1 MPITEADLVFLES
14 ERMDDTAAGGGRM
27 TGTVIAD
34 GEENNIFPDIAPTDR
49 VMGRVRLG
57 KVFAANRSADTSLY
71 LGAHLAISHRPV
83 DPAVDVILFAPGSWT
98 DTRTEARDY
107 VERYLARGP
116 YWPGWLYG
124 NHLAGQRAVQIY
136 QLLEV
141 ELPSVGQT
149 LILIQDESL
158 ANEQEQYVRITK
170 IEEVVRTFID
180 VIGSFQRR
188 VVTLTISDA
197 LRYDFIGQEVERY
210 TAQSPR
216 SRIRDTVAAAAAH
229 YYSTRP
235 LAQAALTGERTVWV
249 DTLYGQ
255 LVPSAQTE
263 TPLVDLD
270 AAGAALPLTVSG
282 GNLSLT
288 TSAALSP
295 TAALYLGAGIVQGS
309 LSLVT
314 GATTL
319 TDNARGDLLSGATV
333 VGAIDYTEG
342 VLTGVSGGPS
352 YGGSKTITWTP
363 AAMPGAVSLT
373 AGLAVT
379 AETRSL
385 NWTMTLL
392 PIPRPGTLRV
402 DYQVAGKWYRLQDR
416 GDGGLVGATSA
427 HGAGSL
433 SFSTGSVLVTCG
445 ALPDVGSE
453 ILFFWARAVD
463 TFDRSAGTF
472 DPPKIRTTL
481 AHVDIVPNSLDLSWT
496 VNAVAKAASDNGLG
510 ALTGDATGT
519 IDYNTGALVIVPA
532 LLPEP
537 GTEISADYQYGPPQ
551 EFGQPRNKSFTNPSR
566 EMDGSLILALDHTH
580 LVPRS
585 VKVVWNLMTE
595 EAEASSTTPAEMQAV
610 VINPY
615 NPNFT
620 ASDNGSGV
628 LVIQG
633 GTNGT
638 VNYAAGTLQFLPDVT
653 VSIPWPAYEKKQIG
667 TTLGSTGDLEPV
679 YRDVLTHWEISPAAA
694 TLPPDE
700 TGVVTVYYLLVG
712 GGEGSVTGEALTVD
726 ELQVD
731 LTKGYAESLIPN
743 ATRFLVGGRTYI
755 DRAGVLYYGL
765 DPATG
770 AGTLGGGLDYGSGIA
785 ALSAWAGNVA
795 PAQSLKTLL
804 TQLQAAIVDET
815 CFRIAIAPV
824 RPGSLS
830 VRATPLLHGAAAINV
845 TADTD
850 GVIYQAGVCD
860 GLINYATGVVRIRW
874 GGWVNDADLTPEQKT
889 EIWYDPEAVIERNS
903 VDQIFKPRPVYAD
916 TVVYN
921 AVGYSYLPLNAD
933 LLGLDPVRLPSDG
946 RVPVLQ
952 TGDLALI
959 LHHHEVVVAS
969 PVAGGTVDTT
979 LTGVARVRVFDADGL
994 AVAADRYSLAQDTGI
1009 VTWATPLDLTGHTAP
1024 YTVEAT
1030 IEDAALVVDADISGQ
1045 LTLNRTL
1052 THDFPDGALVASA
1065 YLFGDL
1071 FAQASTP
1078 FAQQAW
1084 TSVWSDSRIGNPIL
1098 AQYNN
1103 LLYPI
1108 ELSNASSWRERWA
1121 LLFTSTT
1128 SFRVIGETL
1137 GDITDNLGGD
1147 GYHDTSHD
1155 LSPVNPLTNTP
1166 YFTLAWEGWGSGW
1179 VAGNVLRFN
1188 ILPPANFPA
1197 WLALTVQPSV
1207 PTTGQD
1213 RFRLLLRGG
1222 IDA

>member
-1 MPITEADLVFLES
+1 MPITETDLVFLES

-27 TGTVIAD
+27 TGNVIAD
-34 GEENNIFPDIAPTDR
+34 GQENNIFPDIAPTDR

-57 KVFAANRSADTSLY
+57 KIFAANRSADTSLY
-71 LGAHLAISHRPV
+71 LGAHLAISHRPA

-107 VERYLARGP
+107 VERYLVRGP
-116 YWPGWLYG
+116 YWPGWVYG

-136 QLLEV
+136 QLETT
-141 ELPSVGQT
+141 ELPEVGQT
-149 LILIQDESL
+149 LVLIQDEGAEDEL
-158 ANEQEQYVRITK
+158 EQYVRITGV
-170 IEEVVRTFID
+170 EHEVRTFID
-180 VIGSFQRR
+180 TVQGVPSEFRRR

-197 LRYDFIGQEVERY
+197 LRYDFAALEVSRY
-210 TAQSPR
+210 TSTNAR
-216 SRIRDTVAAAAAH
+216 TRIRDTVVAAAAH

-235 LAQAALTGERTVWV
+235 LAQAALTSERTVWV
-249 DTLYGQ
+249 DSLYGQ

-270 AAGAALPLTVSG
+270 AASAALPLTVSG
-282 GNLSLT
+282 GNLSLV
-288 TSAALSP
+288 TSASLSP

-309 LSLVT
+309 LTLVT

-342 VLTGVSGGPS
+342 TLTGVSGGPT
-352 YGGSKTITWTP
+352 YGGSKTVTWTP
-363 AAMPGAVSLT
+363 AGAPGAVSLS
-373 AGLAVT
+373 AGIAVT
-379 AETRSL
+379 AETRGL
-385 NWTMTLL
+385 NWTLTLL
-392 PIPRPGTLRV
+392 PIPRPGALRV
-402 DYQVAGKWYRLQDR
+402 DYQVGGKWYRLQDR

-427 HGAGSL
+427 HGAGTL
-433 SFSTGSVLVTCG
+433 SFATGSVLITCG

-472 DPPKIRTTL
+472 DPPKIRATL
-481 AHVDIVPNSLDLSWT
+481 AHGNIVPSSLDLSWT
-496 VNAVAKAASDNGLG
+496 VNAIAKTASDNGLG

-519 IDYNTGALVIVPA
+519 VDYNTGALVIVPT
-532 LLPEP
+532 LLPAP
-537 GTEISADYQYGPPQ
+537 GAEISADYQYGPP
-551 EFGQPRNKSFTNPSR
+551 R
-566 EMDGSLILALDHTH
+566 EKVFDAPLRELDGSLILALDHPN
-580 LVPRS
+580 LVAGS
-585 VKVVWNLMTE
+585 VQVVWNLLIE
-595 EAEASSTTPAEMQAV
+595 EYNAIDTTPAEMQIRPQV
-610 VINPY
+610 DPY
-615 NPNFT
+615 KT
-620 ASDNGSGV
+620 IRDDGAGA
-628 LVIQG
+628 LVISG

-653 VSIPWPAYEKKQIG
+653 VSIPWPRYSVTRIGVTGFGGNVQSAYRNIF
-667 TTLGSTGDLEPV
+667 
-679 YRDVLTHWEISPAAA
+679 THFEYQPAAA
-694 TLPPDE
+694 TMPHDE
-700 TGVVTVYYLLVG
+700 SGQVTVRYRTS
-712 GGEGSVTGEALTVD
+712 GGEGTITGEVLTAD

-743 ATRFLVGGRTYI
+743 ATRFLLGGRTYV

-770 AGTLGGGLDYGSGIA
+770 AGTLGGGLDYGSGVA
-785 ALSAWAGNVA
+785 SLSNWAGNVA

-804 TQLQAAIVDET
+804 TQLQAAIADET
-815 CFRIAIAPV
+815 CFRVAIAPV

-830 VRATPLLHGAAAINV
+830 IRATPLLPGAAAINV
-845 TADTD
+845 TATTE
-850 GVIYQAGVCD
+850 GLIYQAGVCD
-860 GLINYATGVVRIRW
+860 GAINYATGVVRVRW
-874 GGWVNDADLTPEQKT
+874 GGWVNDADLTPEQKL
-889 EIWYDPEAVIERNS
+889 EPWYDPEAVIEIEG

-933 LLGLDPVRLPSDG
+933 LLGLDPVRLPTDG

-952 TGDLALI
+952 TGDLVLV
-959 LHHHEVVVAS
+959 LHHHAVEAAS

-979 LTGVARVRVFDADGL
+979 LTGVARVRVFDAAGL
-994 AVAADRYSLAQDTGI
+994 AVPADRYSLAQDTGL
-1009 VTWATPLDLTGHTAP
+1009 VTWATPLDLSGYTAP

-1030 IEDAALVVDADISGQ
+1030 IEDAALLVDADLSGQ
-1045 LTLNRTL
+1045 LTLNRVL
-1052 THDFPDGALVASA
+1052 THDYPEGALVASA

-1071 FAQASTP
+1071 FAQTSTP
-1078 FAQQAW
+1078 FSQQAW
-1084 TSVWSDSRIGNPIL
+1084 TSEWSDERIGAPIL

-1103 LLYPI
+1103 LLYPL

-1121 LLFTSTT
+1121 LLFTGAT

-1137 GDITDNLGGD
+1137 GDITDQLGGA
-1147 GYHDTSHD
+1147 GYHDVDHD
-1155 LSPVNPLTNTP
+1155 LAPVNPLTNTP

-1197 WLALTVQPSV
+1197 WLALTVQPSE